1 MPLKIGRGNVDEDI
15 SRLRSLFGCVG
26 VGVGVRVR
34 DERKLPV
41 KFSWRFCSGA

>member
-26 VGVGVRVR
+26 VGVRVR